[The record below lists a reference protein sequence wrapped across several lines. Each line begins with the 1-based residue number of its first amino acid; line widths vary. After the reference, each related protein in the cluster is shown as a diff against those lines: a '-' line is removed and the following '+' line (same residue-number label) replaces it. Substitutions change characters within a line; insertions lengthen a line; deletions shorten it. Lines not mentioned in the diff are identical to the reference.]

1 VGKTR
6 GRNVVR
12 RREKKE
18 GRPFSSLG
26 YTPALRNKYDSEGIL
41 YSQYYDKCYKRIG
54 TPGKIASKAVVG
66 TCHKEASKAVDAAI
80 RKAEAEGLGL
90 ISVDRE
96 ILRLSMIA
104 ELDAVNLYEQMAARA
119 QDSKVKKV
127 LLDVAKEEKTHVG
140 EFQAVLSR
148 LDPEYVRELQAGRK
162 EVGLGGFRLPKFSAP
177 VVLGGA
183 VALGV
188 LWMFLGRGTSSGGDV
203 EALSRMILAETGLKS
218 SEPEMA
224 QIVFIAINR
233 ARKWG
238 VPVTQVV
245 SPTGYA
251 PGQAWTTGDIYKT
264 IFNKA
269 HTRSDWPAAQ
279 AFVRRVLA
287 GEFPNKGFTAF
298 VHPAGMPS
306 PPCASNRVEAD
317 TIAGK
322 RCVPKWVAQGTTVG
336 KGLFA

>member
-1 VGKTR
+1 
-6 GRNVVR
+6 VR

-90 ISVDRE
+90 ISVAPIDLKRVSRRNVDRE

-264 IFNKA
+264 IFN
-269 HTRSDWPAAQ
+269 
-279 AFVRRVLA
+279 
-287 GEFPNKGFTAF
+287 
-298 VHPAGMPS
+298 
-306 PPCASNRVEAD
+306 
-317 TIAGK
+317 
-322 RCVPKWVAQGTTVG
+322 
-336 KGLFA
+336 